1 MILFVYSIALLG
13 MFMTLILFFFF
24 LITPKGNKSGNRI
37 LAALILVFG
46 FQIFIA
52 LSLGDYG
59 YAYFL
64 KPHLYIYGLKL
75 TCFTSGPLIYFY
87 LKTLLNRD
95 KLTKIHLLHFVPFL
109 GSLIFFGYFRF
120 DINLIAKTSVLIHS
134 LCLFQNLVY
143 ILLSVS
149 SIKRSIVS
157 LGFAVKDFTYSSIM
171 NWMRIVLLGFITIW
185 IVQLNSLS
193 IYVILRQPGWCA
205 YTSSIISLIILIF
218 TVLIMFLLLIKPEI
232 YYAFKYRNNALNEIS
247 KQEHLQ
253 KLNDYLNHK
262 KAYLNPELSL
272 ERVATDIS
280 VNPRMLSQV
289 INESY
294 KKNFKGLVNDF
305 RLMECV
311 RLFSEDINNEKTIQ
325 EVYYRAGFNSR
336 SVFNEL
342 FKSHT
347 GLTPKEFKGKI
358 KTGNIDY
365 ILRPETCFRTNS

>member
-1 MILFVYSIALLG
+1 MIIFVYSIALLG
-13 MFMTLILFFFF
+13 MFMSLILFFFF
-24 LITPKGNKSGNRI
+24 LITPKGNRSGNRI

-52 LSLGDYG
+52 LSMGNYG
-59 YAYFL
+59 YPYFL

-75 TCFTSGPLIYFY
+75 TCFTTGPLIYHY
-87 LKTLLNRD
+87 LKTILNRD
-95 KLTKIHLLHFVPFL
+95 KSIRIHPLHFVPFFS
-109 GSLIFFGYFRF
+109 SLIFFGYFRF
-120 DINLIAKTSVLIHS
+120 DIHLIAKTSVLIHS

-149 SIKRSIVS
+149 SVKKSNVPLR
-157 LGFAVKDFTYSSIM
+157 FAVRDFTDSSIE
-171 NWMRIVLLGFITIW
+171 NWIRVVMLSFITIW
-185 IVQLNSLS
+185 IVQLNSFS

-205 YTSSIISLIILIF
+205 YTSSILTLIILLF
-218 TVLIMFLLLIKPEI
+218 TVLIMFLLLLKPEI
-232 YYAFKYRNNALNEIS
+232 YFAIKYRNNALNNES

-253 KLNDYLNHK
+253 KLKDYLEHK

-294 KKNFKGLVNDF
+294 KINFKGLVNDF

-311 RLFSEDINNEKTIQ
+311 RLFSEDIHNEKTIQ
-325 EVYYRAGFNSR
+325 EVYYMAGFNSR

-358 KTGNIDY
+358 KTGKTDY
-365 ILRPETCFRTNS
+365 IFRSETCSRTNN